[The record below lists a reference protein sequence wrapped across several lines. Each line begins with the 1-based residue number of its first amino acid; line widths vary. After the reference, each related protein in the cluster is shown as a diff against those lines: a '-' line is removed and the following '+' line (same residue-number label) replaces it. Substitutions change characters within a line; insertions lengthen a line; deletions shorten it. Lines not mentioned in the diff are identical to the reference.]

1 MNCCI
6 AGADSVG
13 RDSLVKDG
21 RVGISANFELAAR
34 SRTAD
39 QDVYGT
45 TVVSRASFGSGF
57 LVFRVSGSELLGH
70 VHKHNKHTGRATTW
84 TETRWRSVLLGELDP
99 RGSGLLFFMFIL

>member
-6 AGADSVG
+6 AGADSG

-39 QDVYGT
+39 QDVYG
-45 TVVSRASFGSGF
+45 SIMGS
-57 LVFRVSGSELLGH
+57 
-70 VHKHNKHTGRATTW
+70 
-84 TETRWRSVLLGELDP
+84 
-99 RGSGLLFFMFIL
+99 I